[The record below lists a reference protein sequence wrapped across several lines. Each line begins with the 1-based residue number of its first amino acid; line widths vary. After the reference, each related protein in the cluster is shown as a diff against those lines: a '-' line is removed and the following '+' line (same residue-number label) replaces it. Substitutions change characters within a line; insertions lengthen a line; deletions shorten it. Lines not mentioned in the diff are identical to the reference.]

1 MKEIRLLGGAQT
13 VSLRDELGLLTPRL
27 RRYAQALS
35 NASHFPGETA
45 DALVQRTLMHALQ
58 TGPLSPRSDM
68 TVWLYSLLTQFHRD
82 AENRL
87 RGATAS
93 GESQSL
99 YSASLRDK
107 PTGQGYPL
115 NDGLETALASL
126 SLDEREVLLL
136 IVLEDFSYG
145 QTSHILR
152 ISRGMLISRLSHARA
167 ALVNAMGLKLTQ
179 NVSPK
184 RPPPYLRVIK

>member
-1 MKEIRLLGGAQT
+1 

-35 NASHFPGETA
+35 SAPHLPDETA

-58 TGPLSPRSDM
+58 TSPSSPRSDM

-82 AENRL
+82 AESRL

-93 GESQSL
+93 GESQSF
-99 YSASLRDK
+99 YNAAIRDK
-107 PTGQGYPL
+107 PAGHGNPMNSEL
-115 NDGLETALASL
+115 EAGLTAL

-136 IVLEDFSYG
+136 IVLENFSYG
-145 QTSHILR
+145 QASHILR
-152 ISRGMLISRLSHARA
+152 ISRGMLVSRLAHARA
-167 ALVNAMGLKLTQ
+167 ALANAMGPKLKQ
-179 NVSPK
+179 PAAPK
-184 RPPPYLRVIK
+184 RLPPYLRVVK

>member
-1 MKEIRLLGGAQT
+1 

-35 NASHFPGETA
+35 ATPHFPGETA
-45 DALVQRTLMHALQ
+45 DGLVQRTLMHALQ

-82 AENRL
+82 AANRL

-99 YSASLRDK
+99 YSTGVGDK
-107 PTGQGYPL
+107 PIGHGYPQ
-115 NDGLETALASL
+115 NASLETALASL
-126 SLDEREVLLL
+126 GLDDREVLLL
-136 IVLEDFSYG
+136 IVLENFGYG
-145 QTSHILR
+145 QASHILR
-152 ISRGMLISRLSHARA
+152 ISRGMLISRLMHART
-167 ALVNAMGLKLTQ
+167 ALANAMGPKLTQ
-179 NVSPK
+179 NVSPR

>member
-1 MKEIRLLGGAQT
+1 

-35 NASHFPGETA
+35 SAQHLPNQTA
-45 DALVQRTLMHALQ
+45 DALVQRTLTHALQ
-58 TGPLSPRSDM
+58 TAPLSPRSDM

-93 GESQSL
+93 GESQSF
-99 YSASLRDK
+99 YNAGIREK
-107 PTGQGYPL
+107 PARLGYPA
-115 NDGLETALASL
+115 NDGLEAGLAAL

-145 QTSHILR
+145 QASHILR
-152 ISRGMLISRLSHARA
+152 ISRGMLIVRLMHARA
-167 ALVNAMGLKLTQ
+167 ALANAMGPKLMKPA
-179 NVSPK
+179 SPK
-184 RPPPYLRVIK
+184 RLPPYLRVIK